1 MAATA
6 PSTTSGTAPEAM
18 APAASEAEEL
28 AKFDLTSKLTPFLDK
43 HLILQHLQFQLELG
57 LYKQEDIT
65 RAELQLL
72 TTTNMIDYA
81 MDKYKELGEEVPESM
96 AEKREEVLAKL
107 EAARENEITLL
118 ETLEDDEKVSQM
130 NKMKSILEIC
140 DGFDITQGQIDGLV
154 TYAKLQFEC
163 GNYSLSAGL
172 LKHYRAIVEKESE
185 GMASKLGISCTW
197 GSIGSCLLN
206 ADYEDAADHIAALN
220 GFLEEST
227 RMAKKEV
234 LMQKTWL
241 LHWSLSA
248 LFCSDNVPLKVLD
261 FFLHE
266 KSLSVMSISSPHL
279 FRYVSACLILHKRL
293 RVALKETVWIIDREA
308 ESYSDPI
315 TRFLVSL
322 YTELD
327 FDQAQRDLQACR
339 LLCKGDFFL
348 ARHWNEF
355 EENARLLIFE
365 TYCRIHQCI
374 NIEMISSRLNMTPAE
389 AELWIVKLIQNAKL
403 DARIDSE
410 NGRVVMSKAPP
421 DVYQQVI
428 EKTKNLSFRS
438 TMLLSNLEKRET
450 EKKLEG
456 GK

>member
-1 MAATA
+1 MAASDET
-6 PSTTSGTAPEAM
+6 PKVLD
-18 APAASEAEEL
+18 AAEAEEL

-43 HLILQHLQFQLELG
+43 HLIFPILNFQQELG

-65 RAELQLL
+65 HAELQLL
-72 TTTNMIDYA
+72 STTNMIDFA
-81 MDKYKELGEEVPESM
+81 IDKYKELGEEVPESLTD
-96 AEKREEVLAKL
+96 KREVVIEQLNT
-107 EAARENEITLL
+107 ARENEISLL
-118 ETLEDDEKVSQM
+118 ETLEDDEKVFQM
-130 NKMKSILEIC
+130 NKMKSIMEIC
-140 DGFDITQGQIDGLV
+140 EGFDITQGQIDGLV

-185 GMASKLGISCTW
+185 GMSSKLGISCIW

-206 ADYEDAADHIAALN
+206 QDFEDAADHIAALN

-227 RMAKKEV
+227 RMAKREV

-248 LFCSDNVPLKVLD
+248 LFNSDNVPLKVLD

-293 RVALKETVWIIDREA
+293 RVALKETVWIIDRES

-450 EKKLEG
+450 EKKLNM
-456 GK
+456 

>member
-1 MAATA
+1 MAESAET
-6 PSTTSGTAPEAM
+6 PKVLD
-18 APAASEAEEL
+18 AAEAEEL
-28 AKFDLTSKLTPFLDK
+28 GKFDLTSKLTPFLDK
-43 HLILQHLQFQLELG
+43 HLIFPILHFQKELG

-72 TTTNMIDYA
+72 TTTNMIDFA
-81 MDKYKELGEEVPESM
+81 MDKYKELGEEVPDSLN
-96 AEKREEVLAKL
+96 EKRDEVLEQL
-107 EAARENEITLL
+107 NTARENEISLL
-118 ETLEDDEKVSQM
+118 ETLEDDEKVFQM
-130 NKMKSILEIC
+130 NKMKSIMEIC
-140 DGFDITQGQIDGLV
+140 EGFDITQGQIDGLV

-185 GMASKLGISCTW
+185 GMSSKLGISCIW

-227 RMAKKEV
+227 RMAKREV

-248 LFCSDNVPLKVLD
+248 LFSSDNVPLKVLD

-293 RVALKETVWIIDREA
+293 RVALKETVWIIDRES

-450 EKKLEG
+450 EKKLNG
-456 GK
+456 A